1 MFSDEDER
9 KGSVAFNAML
19 SNHMEVEEG
28 NVEPKGSSK
37 VSSSVSKT
45 KLLVGGTVF
54 LILIIIIIALM
65 LPKTVKQN
73 ECKY

>member
-9 KGSVAFNAML
+9 KSSVEFNDML
-19 SNHMEVEEG
+19 SSRMEVEEG

-37 VSSSVSKT
+37 VSWSASKT
-45 KLLVGGTVF
+45 KLLVGGTVVV
-54 LILIIIIIALM
+54 ILIIIIIALM
-65 LPKTVKQN
+65 LPKTVKQD

>member
-9 KGSVAFNAML
+9 KSSVAFNAML

-37 VSSSVSKT
+37 VLSSVSKT
-45 KLLVGGTVF
+45 KLLVGGTFFV
-54 LILIIIIIALM
+54 ILIIIIIALM

>member
-28 NVEPKGSSK
+28 NVEPKGSSA
-37 VSSSVSKT
+37 SKT

-54 LILIIIIIALM
+54 LILIIIIIALI